1 MIHPKPTPAPR
12 RAARFT
18 AFAALGGLAAGAL
31 LGLGACSGGLTT
43 QEAYEACEDLQK
55 IVGDEST
62 FDECVACFEN
72 CSDCEPSGTSPETYH
87 CPGEPAPTSSS
98 TGAST
103 GTGG

>member
-1 MIHPKPTPAPR
+1 MNRKKPTPTP
-12 RAARFT
+12 RAARV
-18 AFAALGGLAAGAL
+18 ALCAALGGLAATLL

-55 IVGDEST
+55 TIGDETT

-87 CPGEPAPTSSS
+87 CPGESAPTSSS
-98 TGAST
+98 TSAST